1 MISPKERYEVTAGFW
16 EGDFSTFKTC
26 SHCEGARQ
34 WMINETDWP
43 DDIDGDGHQFFFT
56 QLRDHLMEQAREGSA
71 KFKFRAYRHVVL
83 MDRRRKAY
91 AAAYNAETVRIR
103 DAQEEAK
110 L

>member
-1 MISPKERYEVTAGFW
+1 MISPKESYEVTAGYW
-16 EGDFSTFKTC
+16 EGGFSTFKTC
-26 SHCEGARQ
+26 SHCESARQ
-34 WMINETDWP
+34 WMTSETDWP
-43 DDIDGDGHQFFFT
+43 DDIDGEGHQFFFT
-56 QLRDHLMEQAREGSA
+56 QLRDHLMEQAREGGS